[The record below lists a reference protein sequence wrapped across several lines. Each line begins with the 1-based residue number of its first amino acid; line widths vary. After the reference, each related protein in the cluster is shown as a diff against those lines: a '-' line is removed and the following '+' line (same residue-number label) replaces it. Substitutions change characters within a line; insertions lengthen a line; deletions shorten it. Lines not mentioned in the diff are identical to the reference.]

1 MELTE
6 PKDIRATDII
16 GEVINLRETGG
27 ISEDALIG
35 YETAAHLQHFGRDF
49 ECPIIFRE
57 TEPLNS
63 DAVVQIGDGRTTV
76 RCTSPLQTFCDIL
89 NRDEYVTGS
98 QYEICCNILEHYRYP
113 PNNLGG
119 IEVLYNLAL
128 QQVPKKILDD
138 NWEELQTF
146 YDYD

>member
-1 MELTE
+1 MDLSNFQ
-6 PKDIRATDII
+6 ATD
-16 GEVINLRETGG
+16 VIEEILKLRKDKGV
-27 ISEDALIG
+27 SLDAIVG
-35 YETAAHLQHFGRDF
+35 YETAAHIQNFGMEF
-49 ECPIIFRE
+49 TCPILFRE
-57 TEPLNS
+57 EEPT
-63 DAVVQIGDGRTTV
+63 DPDGVLLLEAENIRY
-76 RCTSPLQTFCDIL
+76 TSPLQTFCDLL